1 MTTKVDWQKL
11 KPILARKGLLTDKG
25 NTRYA
30 VAKPCRSCGATIV
43 AGIDWELEWLHSS
56 PEIHADI
63 EPLSAQGE
71 LTALMLG
78 RVTYDLR
85 RDHAKG
91 RWQLHSR
98 TAISSGILGRIAYA
112 RNPIGTP
119 RQLHDVLVEHVH
131 GSSLPSQPTI
141 TPTYHDDPDAPA
153 PF

>member
-1 MTTKVDWQKL
+1 MTSHDWQKL

-43 AGIDWELEWLHSS
+43 AGIDWELEWLQNS

-63 EPLSAQGE
+63 EPLSAAGE

-91 RWQLHSR
+91 RWQMHSR
-98 TAISSGILGRIAYA
+98 TATSIGLLGRVAYT
-112 RNPIGTP
+112 RNPIGTD
-119 RQLHDVLVEHVH
+119 RQKWDVLVSHSC
-131 GSSLPSQPTI
+131 GSSLPNQPSTQPA
-141 TPTYHDDPDAPA
+141 PTDYAPDAPC